1 MLLQNYVES
10 MFFWTSKDQAKIN
23 STQYQQQP
31 LGNSHDFSHRLRNQP
46 RSWSTTPGAEESP
59 TFSSQHAA
67 KDAGG
72 VPRGIP
78 LEYGSGLPNTCVNA

>member
-1 MLLQNYVES
+1 MALS
-10 MFFWTSKDQAKIN
+10 TSNK
-23 STQYQQQP
+23 P
-31 LGNSHDFSHRLRNQP
+31 LGNFHDFSHRLRNQA

-59 TFSSQHAA
+59 TSSSQHAA